1 MPRPWTVES
10 RTPLVDHCYL
20 TVTAERVRTGTG
32 VVLDPFFTVRSADW
46 VLAVPVR
53 PDGRVVLV
61 EQYRHGLGAVAR
73 ELPAGNVDAGED
85 PATAMLRELQE
96 ETGYTAVG
104 AYRELGTLWPEPSRC
119 QAQATGYLVP
129 VGQDPGP
136 SAPTADEDLAVV
148 TASWDELLAPDHAGI
163 CHGTQLAFLLLAA
176 RWR

>member
-1 MPRPWTVES
+1 
-10 RTPLVDHCYL
+10 
-20 TVTAERVRTGTG
+20 VRTGTG
-32 VVLDPFFTVRSADW
+32 MVLDPFFTIRSADW

-61 EQYRHGLGAVAR
+61 EQYRHGLGAVMR

-104 AYRELGTLWPEPSRC
+104 AARELGTLWPEPARC
-119 QAQATGYLVP
+119 QARATGSLVP

-136 SAPTADEDLAVV
+136 SAPRRTK
-148 TASWDELLAPDHAGI
+148 TW
-163 CHGTQLAFLLLAA
+163 
-176 RWR
+176 RW